1 MSVKWKPPMTLD
13 LYRDDLDRPSAPE
26 LYSAIE
32 SFCRISEPTDSRPQE
47 SYLLDFKQEWGEKSL
62 RTVASFA
69 NTFGGLLIV
78 GISEENA
85 KPKEITGIPSNSEI
99 KTQIASSIASNI
111 SPTPPYDIAECS
123 LPGEPAKRLCVVRV
137 RKGVQLHLLTK
148 KNEQPVYVRNADES
162 RPAQAAELRA
172 LIEQRAGPTAYE
184 ADLLGRLNDWQP
196 GFYVRTDRI
205 HPDPAQPAMQR
216 MRSPTFLRILVLPLE
231 RRTTTLDQVMEAK
244 FREIIERHYPG
255 VTSFI
260 PLSAPLDVNYDRGRD
275 WYEWQWSHN
284 ALDYERRWRV
294 NSRVEFGFATQTKFT
309 TKDNGS
315 FWSLCDVS
323 MAIINTLLA
332 VQSFWEAAGYR
343 GDGRL
348 LAELCVG
355 DLALFKLDKYPGG
368 FGPLFYRRGRWPDNW
383 PMTPLNFREYPF
395 CKSDFSLPLYAV
407 FVSELRSVDLSRA
420 EVDLN
425 YASFGLELPDV
436 VALTLNQLLRSLKH
450 TVDFNK
456 LREVIASFVDG
467 II

>member
-1 MSVKWKPPMTLD
+1 MTLD
-13 LYRDDLDRPSAPE
+13 LYRDDLNRASGAE

-32 SFCRISEPTDSRPQE
+32 SFCRVSEPIDNRPQE
-47 SYLLDFKQEWGEKSL
+47 SYLLDFKQDWGEKSL

-69 NTFGGLLIV
+69 NTFGGLLFV

-85 KPKEITGIPSNSEI
+85 KPKEIIGIPSNSEI

-123 LPGEPAKRLCVVRV
+123 LPSEPAKRLCIVRV

-172 LIEQRAGPTAYE
+172 LIEQRSGLTPPRL
-184 ADLLGRLNDWQP
+184 DLPDRLKDWHTQ
-196 GFYVRTDRI
+196 FYVRADKI

-231 RRTTTLDQVMEAK
+231 PRTATLDQVMETK
-244 FREIIERHYPG
+244 FREIIERQYPG

-260 PLSAPLDVNYDRGRD
+260 PLNAPIDINYDRGRD

-284 ALDYERRWRV
+284 GLDYERRWRV

-309 TKDNGS
+309 TKDHGS
-315 FWSLCDVS
+315 LWSLCDVAL
-323 MAIINTLLA
+323 AIINTLLA
-332 VQSFWEAAGYR
+332 VRSFWEAADYL

-355 DLALFKLDKYPGG
+355 DLNLHNLDKYPGG
-368 FGPLFYRRGRWPDNW
+368 FGPLFYSRGRWPDKW

-395 CKSDFSLPLYAV
+395 CKSDFSLPPYAV
-407 FVSELRSVDLSRA
+407 FLSELRSNDLSRSEA
-420 EVDLN
+420 DLS
-425 YASFGLELPDV
+425 YASFGPELPDV

-456 LREVIASFVDG
+456 LREVIANLVDG